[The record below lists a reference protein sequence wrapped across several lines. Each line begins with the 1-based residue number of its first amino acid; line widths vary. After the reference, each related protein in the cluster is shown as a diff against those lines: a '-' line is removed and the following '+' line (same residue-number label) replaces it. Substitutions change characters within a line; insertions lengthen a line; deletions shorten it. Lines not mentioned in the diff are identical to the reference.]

1 MTSDDENDNSSIL
14 QSSFEMKVPTTVED
28 TDEGSDEER
37 ESTTRAKIIEELL
50 ATEEYYVKMMH
61 LTIEVK
67 TQHQSKNV
75 KKNQSK
81 KSKKVKKIN
90 QMCQKSNQKCQ
101 KKKMNQKC

>member
-67 TQHQSKNV
+67 TQHQSHQN
-75 KKNQSK
+75 SK
-81 KSKKVKKIN
+81 KIQN
-90 QMCQKSNQKCQ
+90 QNKL
-101 KKKMNQKC
+101 